1 MQKFKSV
8 EELVNQLKPEK
19 PVYCIRKNSIKY
31 AVKFFLNKF
40 PGKILYAVKTNPHPE
55 VIKTI
60 IESGV
65 KQFDVASIEEIKNI
79 RTFSNTAKCSF
90 MHTVKSRESIKEAYF
105 NYGVKTFS
113 LDTKDELIKI
123 IESTNNAKDLELFVR
138 VAVSNEHAEIDLSKK
153 FGALT
158 SEAIGLLRLVKQH
171 AKKIGL
177 SFHVG
182 SQCMHPISYSK
193 GINEIGNIIK
203 KTKIIPDYI
212 NVGGGFPTIYPDLI
226 PQSLD
231 NYFNEINKSLEN
243 LKLEKLP
250 EIICE
255 PGRAIVAESGSTIVR
270 VAVSNE
276 HAEIDLSKK
285 FGALTSEAIGLLRL
299 VKQHAKKVGLS
310 FHVGSQCMHPISY
323 SKGISEIGNI
333 IKKTKIIPDY
343 INVGGGF
350 PTIYPDLIPQSLD
363 NYFNEI
369 NKSLENLKLEKLPEI
384 ICEPGR
390 AIVAESGSTVVR
402 VNLRKK
408 QKLYINDGTYGTL
421 FDAGTPNI
429 VFPSRMIKENSN
441 KIISKKLTAFDFF
454 GPTCDSMD
462 YMKGPFLL
470 PNNIKE
476 NDYVELGQLGAY
488 GLTFRTQFNG
498 YYSNEIYEVEDNPI
512 MTMYDKDINKANM
525 VA

>member
-8 EELVNQLKPEK
+8 EELISQLKPDK
-19 PVYCIRKNSIKY
+19 PVYCIRKNSILS
-31 AVKFFLNKF
+31 VSKFFQKKF
-40 PGKILYAVKTNPHPE
+40 PGKILYAVKTNPHPT
-55 VIKTI
+55 VIKTLI
-60 IESGV
+60 KSGID
-65 KQFDVASIEEIKNI
+65 QFDVASIDEIKAV
-79 RTFSNTAKCSF
+79 RKFSQSTKCSF
-90 MHTVKSRESIKEAYF
+90 MHTVKSRESISEAYF
-105 NYGVKTFS
+105 KYGVKTFS

-123 IESTNNAKDLELFVR
+123 IKSTSNAKDLELFVR
-138 VAVSNEHAEIDLSKK
+138 VSVSNEHAEIDLSKK
-153 FGALT
+153 FGALS
-158 SEAIGLLRLVKQH
+158 SEATGLLRLVKQH

-182 SQCMHPISYSK
+182 SQCMHPISYAK
-193 GINEIGNIIK
+193 GITEIGNIIK

-226 PQSLD
+226 PQSLE
-231 NYFNEINKSLEN
+231 NYFDEIKKGLKN
-243 LKLEKLP
+243 LKLDNLP

-255 PGRAIVAESGSTIVR
+255 PGRALVAESGSTI
-270 VAVSNE
+270 
-276 HAEIDLSKK
+276 
-285 FGALTSEAIGLLRL
+285 
-299 VKQHAKKVGLS
+299 
-310 FHVGSQCMHPISY
+310 
-323 SKGISEIGNI
+323 
-333 IKKTKIIPDY
+333 
-343 INVGGGF
+343 
-350 PTIYPDLIPQSLD
+350 
-363 NYFNEI
+363 
-369 NKSLENLKLEKLPEI
+369 
-384 ICEPGR
+384 
-390 AIVAESGSTVVR
+390 VR

-429 VFPSRMIKENSN
+429 VFPSKMIKDYSN

-476 NDYVELGQLGAY
+476 NDYIELGQLGSY

-498 YYSNEIYEVEDNPI
+498 YYSNEKYEVEDNPI
-512 MTMYDKDINKANM
+512 MSLYNKDTNKATL

>member
-8 EELVNQLKPEK
+8 DELVSQLKPEK
-19 PVYCIRKNSIKY
+19 PIYCIRKKSIQLASTY
-31 AVKFFLNKF
+31 FRNKF

-55 VIKTI
+55 VLKTI
-60 IESGV
+60 VESGIEN
-65 KQFDVASIEEIKNI
+65 FDVASIQEIKDI
-79 RTFSNTAKCSF
+79 RAIDPNAKCSY
-90 MHTVKSRESIKEAYF
+90 MHTVKSRESIRDAYF
-105 NYGVKTFS
+105 NHNIKTFS

-123 IESTNNAKDLELFVR
+123 IESTNHASDLELFIR
-138 VAVSNEHAEIDLSKK
+138 IAVSNEHAEIDLSKK
-153 FGALT
+153 FGALA
-158 SEAIGLLRLVKQH
+158 SEASGLLRLTKQY

-182 SQCMHPISYSK
+182 SQCMHPISYVK
-193 GINEIGNIIK
+193 GISEVGNIIK

-212 NVGGGFPTIYPDLI
+212 NIGGGFPAIYPDLV

-231 NYFNEINKSLEN
+231 NYFEEIKKGLEN

-250 EIICE
+250 ELICE
-255 PGRAIVAESGSTIVR
+255 PGRAIVAESGSTI
-270 VAVSNE
+270 
-276 HAEIDLSKK
+276 
-285 FGALTSEAIGLLRL
+285 
-299 VKQHAKKVGLS
+299 
-310 FHVGSQCMHPISY
+310 
-323 SKGISEIGNI
+323 
-333 IKKTKIIPDY
+333 
-343 INVGGGF
+343 
-350 PTIYPDLIPQSLD
+350 
-363 NYFNEI
+363 
-369 NKSLENLKLEKLPEI
+369 
-384 ICEPGR
+384 
-390 AIVAESGSTVVR
+390 VR

-429 VFPSRMIKENSN
+429 VYPSRIIKSG
-441 KIISKKLTAFDFF
+441 KIISKKLTAFDFY

-476 NDYVELGQLGAY
+476 NDYIELGQLGAY

-498 YYSNEIYEVEDNPI
+498 FYSNEIYEVEDEPI
-512 MTMYDKDINKANM
+512 MTMYGKNSNKAIL